1 MLLQLGRATVEAT
14 LSQAHDISLKDSS
27 NSDGSKIWREV
38 FLDQALGKD
47 GQASSLL
54 DVSLRLHL
62 PLAAVGAPVA
72 TYFPTLAERL
82 HTRLVISEH
91 AGIANAIGAVVGSVT
106 YTARAMLRPLGICL
120 LPLLG
125 DESLRVHLPTG
136 IHDLTGLETAAAFAE
151 AEIRRLALEGADRA
165 GARDIH
171 VHVERQDHIAR
182 GRDGK
187 EVLLDSDI
195 IASAAG
201 RRDWQRNNIQ

>member
-1 MLLQLGRATVEAT
+1 M
-14 LSQAHDISLKDSS
+14 K
-27 NSDGSKIWREV
+27 
-38 FLDQALGKD
+38 
-47 GQASSLL
+47 
-54 DVSLRLHL
+54 LHL

-72 TYFPTLAERL
+72 TYFPALAERL
-82 HTRLVISEH
+82 HTRLVIPEH

-136 IHDLTGLETAAAFAE
+136 IQDCTGLEAAAAFAE
-151 AEIRRLALEGADRA
+151 AELRRLAIEGAERA
-165 GARDIH
+165 GASDIH

-182 GRDGK
+182 GRDGR

-195 IASAAG
+195 IVSAAG
-201 RRDWQRNNIQ
+201 RPRLAEE